1 MLYDSVMEDY
11 ETHYDFVAKTVNDLI
26 LLNSKVLREHKTLK
40 AIALRTM
47 VNTQMKEINNIMYE
61 LPDWGRKRRFE
72 LWGETSR
79 VAMQRDIR
87 NNHTRFMRDMKKIA
101 AKVQQLHTHLDLWY
115 VQEGQPLRDG
125 NIWRAF
131 DESCSKIPSMFPA
144 LSRNGTALRCRQLA
158 RPTADCR
165 IRTRTRN
172 SSDSKR
178 RKLAGSPRRAC
189 SQSPRPRP
197 YV

>member
-1 MLYDSVMEDY
+1 MEDY

-26 LLNSKVLREHKTLK
+26 QLNSKVLREHKTLK

-72 LWGETSR
+72 LYGEKSLM
-79 VAMQRDIR
+79 AMMRNIR
-87 NNHTRFMRDMKKIA
+87 TNRELFMRDMKKIA
-101 AKVQQLHTHLDLWY
+101 AIVQKLHSHLDLWY

-131 DESCSKIPSMFPA
+131 NESCSKIPSMFPA
-144 LSRNGTALRCRQLA
+144 LSRQTALRSDVANLLVQLQ
-158 RPTADCR
+158 
-165 IRTRTRN
+165 TRDTPGR
-172 SSDSKR
+172 
-178 RKLAGSPRRAC
+178 LPC
-189 SQSPRPRP
+189 CI
-197 YV
+197 